1 MTWYSRRYDNKRTLN
16 IMIEVAFDDPDNT
29 SLFLSS
35 SDIQLLSV
43 KFDQQALL
51 SFRPVFSFSF
61 FYFFFI
67 YVYIY
72 NFFILSLWSWWHI
85 SLCWFHYIQCSRDNA
100 TCTNTEG
107 FFNCSCDPGFS
118 GDEHNC
124 AGVRIFQSMIAFS
137 FQQVKHT
144 WPDLFVHKYFKRALP
159 CFISSMTQHLRNL
172 IKTCVSQFFFDWLS
186 CLYCN
191 FCIVYWSLL
200 TFTRLGTISWSH
212 CRHRW
217 MRYRYPQLQQGQCD
231 LYKYQGIV
239 QLLL

>member
-61 FYFFFI
+61 FYFFYI
-67 YVYIY
+67 YIYIY

-124 AGVRIFQSMIAFS
+124 ARVRIFQSMIAFS

-144 WPDLFVHKYFKRALP
+144 WPDLFVHKYF
-159 CFISSMTQHLRNL
+159 
-172 IKTCVSQFFFDWLS
+172 
-186 CLYCN
+186 
-191 FCIVYWSLL
+191 
-200 TFTRLGTISWSH
+200 
-212 CRHRW
+212 
-217 MRYRYPQLQQGQCD
+217 
-231 LYKYQGIV
+231 
-239 QLLL
+239 

>member
-1 MTWYSRRYDNKRTLN
+1 MTWYSCRYDNKRTLN

-43 KFDQQALL
+43 KLIRRRCCRFDQFFL
-51 SFRPVFSFSF
+51 FHF

-67 YVYIY
+67 YIYIIFLFSPY
-72 NFFILSLWSWWHI
+72 DHGGTYHCIDFIT
-85 SLCWFHYIQCSRDNA
+85 YIGECAKDTHNCSRDNA

-124 AGVRIFQSMIAFS
+124 ARVRIFQSMIAFS

-144 WPDLFVHKYFKRALP
+144 WPDLFVHKYF
-159 CFISSMTQHLRNL
+159 
-172 IKTCVSQFFFDWLS
+172 
-186 CLYCN
+186 
-191 FCIVYWSLL
+191 
-200 TFTRLGTISWSH
+200 
-212 CRHRW
+212 
-217 MRYRYPQLQQGQCD
+217 
-231 LYKYQGIV
+231 
-239 QLLL
+239 